1 MPIFSGSAAS
11 PSPTEPDGAPVSTPS
26 AVPDDSAQAL
36 RALLAAGR
44 FQDALELHRGL
55 ADGADGRREDVQ
67 LLAATAAT
75 RLGELDLGTS
85 LAEKALQQYRRRGDR
100 DGRMRS
106 LNLLGAIQFER
117 GNMAEAEQRFAEA
130 LRLGRQLGDS
140 LMLARACNNL
150 ASVAQLQGR
159 SDDAVA
165 LYREALLAYQRL
177 GDRRGMAE
185 TYHNLGL
192 VYRQAGEWR
201 EAEDAAND
209 AVRHADVVG
218 EGSLLALVLTG
229 RAELSVERDDPALA
243 RRELERAGRLAREA
257 SDAIGAADVTRVEA
271 LAALRQ
277 KNWQFALDQAEAARS
292 VALAHGS
299 AQLAAECAGIAARA
313 LRQLGRAEEANDR
326 RNHAERGFREL
337 GATILLERLDLEWGS

>member
-1 MPIFSGSAAS
+1 M
-11 PSPTEPDGAPVSTPS
+11 STPS
-26 AVPDDSAQAL
+26 AFPHDSAQAL

-55 ADGADGRREDVQ
+55 AGGPDGRREDVQ

-75 RLGELDLGTS
+75 RLGELDLGGS
-85 LAEKALQQYRRRGDR
+85 LAEQALQHYRRRGDR
-100 DGRMRS
+100 DGRMRA
-106 LNLLGAIQFER
+106 LNLLGAIDFER
-117 GNMAEAEQRFAEA
+117 GKMAEAEQRFAEA

-159 SDDAVA
+159 TDEATE
-165 LYREALLAYQRL
+165 LYRGALLAYQRL

-201 EAEDAAND
+201 EAEDAVND
-209 AVRHADVVG
+209 ALRHADVVG
-218 EGSLLALVLTG
+218 ERNLLALVLTG
-229 RAELSVERDDPALA
+229 RAELSVERDDAALA
-243 RRELERAGRLAREA
+243 QRELARAGRLAREA
-257 SDAIGAADVTRVEA
+257 SDAIGGADVVRVEA
-271 LAALRQ
+271 LAALQ
-277 KNWQFALDQAEAARS
+277 QQNWERALAQADAARS
-292 VALAHGS
+292 VALSHGS

-313 LRQLGRAEEANDR
+313 LRQLGRVEEANDR
-326 RNHAERGFREL
+326 RSEAERGFRDL
-337 GATILLERLDLEWGS
+337 GATILLERLELEWGS

>member
-1 MPIFSGSAAS
+1 V
-11 PSPTEPDGAPVSTPS
+11 PTSS

-36 RALLAAGR
+36 RVLLAAGR
-44 FQDALELHRGL
+44 FQDALELHRKL
-55 ADGADGRREDVQ
+55 EDRPEGRREDVQ

-85 LAEKALQQYRRRGDR
+85 LADQALQLYRRRGDR

-106 LNLLGAIQFER
+106 LNLLGAIHFER

-150 ASVAQLQGR
+150 ASVAQLQGH
-159 SDDAVA
+159 SDDAA
-165 LYREALLAYQRL
+165 ELYRGALLAYQRL

-185 TYHNLGL
+185 TYHNLGI
-192 VYRQAGEWR
+192 VYRWAGEWR

-218 EGSLLALVLTG
+218 EPSLLALVLTG
-229 RAELSVERDDPALA
+229 RAELSVERGDPALA

-257 SDAIGAADVTRVEA
+257 SDTIGAGEVVRVEA

-277 KNWQFALDQAEAARS
+277 ENWQLALDQAEAGRS

-299 AQLAAECAGIAARA
+299 TQLAAECAGIAARA
-313 LRQLGRAEEANDR
+313 LRKLGRVEEANAMR
-326 RNHAERGFREL
+326 SHAEQGFGKL
-337 GATILLERLDLEWGS
+337 GATILLERLDLEWEA